1 MRTTLRLLA
10 TFSFLAAGTLAR
22 PARADITHFQDG
34 RVCAGLNLGCSGNG
48 PVPLEQGETRV
59 INVKGQNV
67 NFCSGASVAGSNVTV
82 AIAGTK
88 LIADGASAGTGQ
100 IDLRFTLG
108 DGAAPGNRN
117 VSLTGCFGANF
128 TLVIDILRNGTAT
141 AIAAIPRQSD
151 AFTTVDLTISGT
163 NIANAGARVI
173 AGASLP
179 TATAQAQVLTST
191 ATSATVRLTFSTGL
205 AMAQGQIFL
214 FDNSFPNAC
223 MPGIAARTFGCYG
236 SALAY
241 SIEGPNVVE
250 SISFPTGNRITPGSV
265 LTIRLRLLRP
275 APTGTLAIGTVTGV
289 RQTGTTSTLGGELVK
304 WQVHP
309 AANFAA
315 EPGTTFSPTVELNEI
330 RIAAGAQQA
339 DLVVRLISLPAGC
352 NLTCTAT
359 VEARTGDFRN
369 SAPFKKTATFTLA
382 FQ

>member
-10 TFSFLAAGTLAR
+10 TAGLLAAGVFPRA
-22 PARADITHFQDG
+22 ARADITHYQDG
-34 RVCAGLNLGCSGNG
+34 RLCAGLSLGCLGKG
-48 PVPLEQGETRV
+48 PVALEQGETHV
-59 INVKGQNV
+59 VNVMGQNV
-67 NFCSGASVAGSNVTV
+67 NFCSGASVAGTNVTV

-88 LIADGASAGTGQ
+88 LIADGASVGTGQ

-108 DGAAPGNRN
+108 AGATPGNRN
-117 VSLTGCFGANF
+117 VSLTGCMGANF
-128 TLVIDILRNGTAT
+128 TLVIVVLRNGTAST
-141 AIAAIPRQSD
+141 LAAIPRQSD
-151 AFTTVDLTISGT
+151 LFTTVDLTITGT
-163 NIANAGARVI
+163 NIANAGVRVVN
-173 AGASLP
+173 GPTLP
-179 TATAQAQVLTST
+179 AATAQAQVLTST

-214 FDNSFPNAC
+214 FDNAFPGAC
-223 MPGIAARTFGCYG
+223 MPGIGVRTFGCYG
-236 SALAY
+236 PGLAY

-265 LTIRLRLLRP
+265 LTIRVRLLRP
-275 APTGTLAIGTVTGV
+275 APTGTFAIGTVTGV
-289 RQTGTTSTLGGELVK
+289 KQSGTVTTLGGELVK

-315 EPGTTFSPTVELNEI
+315 EPGTTFSPTLELNDI

-352 NLTCTAT
+352 NLTCTGT

-369 SAPFKKTATFTLA
+369 AAPFKKTATFTLA